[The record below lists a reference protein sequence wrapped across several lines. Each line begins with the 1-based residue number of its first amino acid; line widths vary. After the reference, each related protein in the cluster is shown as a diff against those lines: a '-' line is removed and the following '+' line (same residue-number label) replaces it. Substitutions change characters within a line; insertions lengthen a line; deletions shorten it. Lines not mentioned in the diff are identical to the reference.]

1 MTFEERLR
9 ADVREAMSAQGRAVT
24 DDWMERSAENHFGSS
39 AYFAPDS
46 DDEGACEEKETAAE
60 IHAIKYYGGE
70 VAVNHQCLS
79 CTALLEHVL
88 TATIID
94 WPALK
99 DIVSND
105 TESGEITETMRTEW
119 QPSVLDPT
127 QRFLHD
133 HVTRTWLYGATC
145 DYVAFRPLPD
155 LGIKDFGTT
164 GSGKTRLNR
173 TMVIT
178 VRSLVQSMRDLFPQ
192 ERSLTSA
199 EGGAPLSEYCLRA

>member
-1 MTFEERLR
+1 MRPCLR
-9 ADVREAMSAQGRAVT
+9 KAVLLRT
-24 DDWMERSAENHFGSS
+24 TGWKDLPKTIFGSS

-46 DDEGACEEKETAAE
+46 DDEGVCEEKETAAE

-70 VAVNHQCLS
+70 VAVNHPGLS
-79 CTALLEHVL
+79 CTAFLEQHGL
-88 TATIID
+88 TTKIID

-133 HVTRTWLYGATC
+133 HATETWLYGATC
-145 DYVAFRPLPD
+145 DYVALRPLRD
-155 LGIKDFGTT
+155 LGIKELGTT
-164 GSGKTRLNR
+164 GSGETRLNR

-178 VRSLVQSMRDLFPQ
+178 VRSFVQSMRDLFPQ
-192 ERSLTSA
+192 ERSLTSG
-199 EGGAPLSEYCLRA
+199 EGGAPLSEDCLRT